1 MLFWLFVIIL
11 VVGVALMIVGNKLY
25 NTKWDL
31 INNREYYSKC
41 KGKEK
46 FFYKHCTEVENVGAW
61 MLGISGVV
69 LAIMVLI
76 LCCTHINVDAFVAE
90 NKERYTAL
98 EYKVT
103 SGACRD
109 ELGLL
114 SKEVID
120 EVQDWN
126 EDLVY
131 YQNVQDNF
139 WIGIFYPD
147 VFDQFET
154 IDYEKYNTGD

>member
-1 MLFWLFVIIL
+1 MLFGLFVIIL
-11 VVGVALMIVGNKLY
+11 VAGIALIIVGNRNWDSNKHRFLY
-25 NTKWDL
+25 WHDCDIEDAGKW
-31 INNREYYSKC
+31 IS
-41 KGKEK
+41 
-46 FFYKHCTEVENVGAW
+46 
-61 MLGISGVV
+61 GISVVV
-69 LAIMVLI
+69 LAIMLLS
-76 LCCTHINVDAFVAE
+76 LCCTYINVDAKVAE

-114 SKEVID
+114 SKEVVD

-131 YQNVQDNF
+131 YQNIQDNF

-154 IDYEKYNTGD
+154 IDYEKYNTGK

>member
-11 VVGVALMIVGNKLY
+11 VIGIALIVVGNINWDSDKHHFLY
-25 NTKWDL
+25 WHDGD
-31 INNREYYSKC
+31 I
-41 KGKEK
+41 G
-46 FFYKHCTEVENVGAW
+46 GAG
-61 MLGISGVV
+61 MIITVISGIV
-69 LAIMVLI
+69 LIIMTTI
-76 LCCTHINVDAFVAE
+76 LCCSHFNVDAKVAA

-98 EYKVT
+98 EYKIT

-109 ELGLL
+109 EFGLL

-126 EDLVY
+126 EDVRY
-131 YQNVQDNF
+131 NQSAQYDF
-139 WIGIFYPD
+139 WIGIFYPN

-154 IDYEKYNTGD
+154 IDYEKYNTDK

>member
-11 VVGVALMIVGNKLY
+11 VVGVALIVVGNINWDSNKHHFLY
-25 NTKWDL
+25 RNDCD
-31 INNREYYSKC
+31 IECAGMIIS
-41 KGKEK
+41 
-46 FFYKHCTEVENVGAW
+46 V
-61 MLGISGVV
+61 ISGIV
-69 LAIMVLI
+69 LAIMLVI
-76 LCCTHINVDAFVAE
+76 ICCTHFNVDAKVAA

-109 ELGLL
+109 EFGLL
-114 SKEVID
+114 SKEVVD

-131 YQNVQDNF
+131 YQNIQDNF
-139 WIGIFYPD
+139 WLGIFYPN

-154 IDYEKYNTGD
+154 IDYEKYNTGSHK

>member
-1 MLFWLFVIIL
+1 MLFWLFVII
-11 VVGVALMIVGNKLY
+11 MIVGIVLY
-25 NTKWDL
+25 IVGHRYWDFKKHHFL
-31 INNREYYSKC
+31 HEYGGTIC
-41 KGKEK
+41 G
-46 FFYKHCTEVENVGAW
+46 TGAVISV
-61 MLGISGVV
+61 LSGI
-69 LAIMVLI
+69 AIIIMGII
-76 LCCTHINVDAFVAE
+76 LCCTYINVDAKVAE

-139 WIGIFYPD
+139 WIGIFYPNL
-147 VFDQFET
+147 FEQFET
-154 IDYEKYNTGD
+154 IDYEKYNTGNHK